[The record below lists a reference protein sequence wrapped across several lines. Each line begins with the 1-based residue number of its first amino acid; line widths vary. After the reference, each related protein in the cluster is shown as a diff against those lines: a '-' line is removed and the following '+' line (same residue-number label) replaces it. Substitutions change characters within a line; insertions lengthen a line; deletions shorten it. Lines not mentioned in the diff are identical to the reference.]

1 MNKRFITILVSVIIL
16 YLVIKY
22 ISGFYIDYEWF
33 RLNNGLQVF
42 WVLFMTKF
50 NVQMLFG
57 ISFIVLFMLNFLLIR
72 ILGGKG
78 RFFMENF
85 LDRIQIPGFGSSRK
99 LLLLLLTV
107 IIIFTGFLMGGTAS
121 AYWKEYLMYK
131 NAVPFDGFP
140 LDPVFGRNI
149 SFYVFYLP
157 FYNFIYGWLMSTLV
171 IITIFSLVIHFFN
184 GGIFFRQG
192 KVDFSL
198 FCRAHIS
205 ILLAVMV
212 ILYGVSYQLSAY
224 ELLFS
229 QLGKFYGAGYTAVN
243 SKLLAYRS
251 AEVISF
257 IAGALLLFNVFKRS
271 FRLPV
276 IVMLTIIPVYFLL
289 GTIYPAL
296 QQRFVVVPNELD
308 KEKPYIQNNINFTRI
323 AYGINN
329 VEEIPFENK
338 RELTYKDIAAN
349 RDTLESVRLWD
360 WRPLKQTY
368 KQLQELKQYY
378 FFHDV
383 DIDRYMIGGKKIAV
397 NLSAREL
404 SIEGLGANTGTWQN
418 RHLIYTHGYGA
429 VMSRVDRI
437 STEGLPVFLI
447 KDIPPKS
454 DVGIKTDRPEI
465 YYGENES
472 SYVITNTSIK
482 PGEFDYPSGDENKY
496 TTYSGT
502 GGIKLDSFFKR
513 LMASSAY
520 GDINLL
526 ISGNIN
532 SESRI
537 LIRRSIT
544 EIVHEILPFLE
555 FDDDP
560 YIVISDG
567 KLYWMMDA
575 YTVSDRFPY
584 STPMTVN
591 GNEINYIRN
600 SVKIIIDAYNGKINC
615 YISDRTDPIIKAYAG
630 IFPGIFRDIK
640 DVPESLKAHIRYPET
655 IFNIQSQMLLKY
667 HMTNP
672 NVFYNNED
680 AWAIPTQIYGDH
692 EEPVHSYYLVTTLP
706 GEKRSEFIL
715 ILPFTPYKKNN
726 MMSFLIAKCD
736 MPDYG
741 NLKLY
746 LLPKDKLNYGPMQVE
761 ARINQDPE
769 ISKQLS
775 LWNQKGSNAI
785 RGNML
790 AIPIKESVIY
800 IEPLYLKAEKSEM
813 PELKKVIVSFSDRIV
828 MENDL
833 PSALERL
840 FSGGDFSQGTGT
852 DAGRGQTLK
861 VLADRASYHFSRAEE
876 YMRAGNWKG
885 YGEELDNLKKIL
897 TQMKNQEN

>member
-1 MNKRFITILVSVIIL
+1 MNKRFLSILLTVFVL
-16 YLVIKY
+16 YLIVKY
-22 ISGFYIDYEWF
+22 ISGFYIDYQWF
-33 RLNNGLQVF
+33 NVNNGLQVF

-50 NVQMLFG
+50 NVQMFFG

-78 RFFMENF
+78 RFFVENF

-99 LLLLLLTV
+99 LLLLGMTV
-107 IIIFTGFLMGGTAS
+107 IIVFVGFIMGGTAS
-121 AYWKEYLMYK
+121 AYWKEFLMYK

-140 LDPVFGRNI
+140 LDPIFNKNI
-149 SFYVFYLP
+149 GFYVFYLP
-157 FYNFIYGWLMSTLV
+157 FYNFLYGWFMSTLV

-184 GGIFFRQG
+184 GGIYFRQG
-192 KVDFSL
+192 RMDFSL

-205 ILLAVMV
+205 ILLAMIV

-229 QLGKFYGAGYTAVN
+229 RLGKFYGAGYTAVH
-243 SKLLAYRS
+243 SKLLAFRA
-251 AEVISF
+251 AEIISF
-257 IAGALLLFNVFKRS
+257 IAGALLLFNVFKKS

-276 IVMLTIIPVYFLL
+276 FVMLTIIPVYFIL

-323 AYGINN
+323 AYGIDK
-329 VEEIPFENK
+329 VEEVPFENK
-338 RELTYKDIAAN
+338 RELSYKDIAAN
-349 RDTLESVRLWD
+349 KDAIESVRLWD

-383 DIDRYMIGGKKIAV
+383 DVDRYTVDGKKIAV
-397 NLSAREL
+397 NLSGREL
-404 SIEGLGANTGTWQN
+404 SIEGLGGNTQTWQN

-429 VMSRVDRI
+429 VMSRVDRM
-437 STEGLPVFLI
+437 SSEGLPVFLI

-454 DVGIKTDRPEI
+454 QINIKIDRPEI
-465 YYGENES
+465 YYGEHDS

-496 TTYSGT
+496 TTYNGT

-513 LMASSAY
+513 LMAASTF

-526 ISGNIN
+526 ISGNIS

-537 LIRRSIT
+537 LLKRNIV
-544 EIVHEILPFLE
+544 EIARTFVPFLE
-555 FDDDP
+555 LDDDP
-560 YIVISDG
+560 YIVISGG
-567 KLYWMMDA
+567 KLYWIIDA
-575 YTVSDRFPY
+575 YTQTERFPY
-584 STPMTVN
+584 STPIEVHDRRL
-591 GNEINYIRN
+591 NYIRN
-600 SVKIIIDAYNGKINC
+600 SVKIVIDAYNGKIDC
-615 YISDRTDPIIKAYAG
+615 YISDSADPIIKAYSG
-630 IFPGIFRDIK
+630 IFPGLFKNLKDI
-640 DVPESLKAHIRYPET
+640 PEGLKPHIRYPET

-680 AWAIPTQIYGDH
+680 AWAIPTQIYGER

-726 MMSFLIAKCD
+726 MMSFLTAKCD
-736 MPDYG
+736 LPDYG
-741 NLKLY
+741 MLKLY
-746 LLPKDKLNYGPMQVE
+746 QLPKDKLNYGPMQIE

-769 ISKQLS
+769 ISKQLT
-775 LWNQKGSNAI
+775 LWNQKGSNVI

-800 IEPLYLKAEKSEM
+800 IEPLYLKAETSEM
-813 PELKKVIVSFSDRIV
+813 PELKKVIVSFADKIV

-833 PSALERL
+833 PSALEKL
-840 FSGGDFSQGTGT
+840 FFGSDFSSSSDRDSTKGMN
-852 DAGRGQTLK
+852 LK
-861 VLADRASYHFSRAEE
+861 AMAERAYFHYSRAEE
-876 YMRAGNWKG
+876 YMRTGNWKG
-885 YGEELDNLKKIL
+885 YGEELENLKRIL
-897 TQMKNQEN
+897 IQMKSQAN